1 MPARRFFLEG
11 THSDGDTVT
20 IAGKD
25 AHKIVRVLRLQSG
38 DCIELV
44 DSAAT
49 VFDAELIVESEAVR
63 AVLRDGRRA
72 NDRARVQIDVAQAV
86 PKGQKMDFIVEKL
99 SELGV
104 SAILPFESER
114 CIARGVAAGKVE
126 RWRRLAQTA
135 AQQSGRTNVARV
147 DEVISFGTL
156 VECLSKYDCVLF
168 PWEVSDPSP
177 LREVLPELV
186 KSARRILVVIGPEGG
201 FSHSEAASAERSGAA
216 VVSLGR
222 QILRTETAALYV
234 VSVLSYL
241 TLE

>member
-11 THSDGDTVT
+11 THFDGDTVT

-38 DCIELV
+38 DRIEVV

-49 VFDAELIVESEAVR
+49 VFDAELIVDNATVH
-63 AVLRDGRRA
+63 AVLRDGRGSLDA
-72 NDRARVQIDVAQAV
+72 ARVQIDVAQAV

-114 CIARGVAAGKVE
+114 CIARGVAGTKVD
-126 RWRRLAQTA
+126 RWRRLAQSA
-135 AQQSGRTNVARV
+135 AQQSGRTNIPLIKDVT
-147 DEVISFGTL
+147 S
-156 VECLSKYDCVLF
+156 YDALLERFSSYDLVLF
-168 PWEVSDPSP
+168 PWEVADPLP
-177 LREVLPELV
+177 LREVLPGLV
-186 KSARRILVVIGPEGG
+186 QNTQRVLVVVGPEGG
-201 FSHSEAASAERSGAA
+201 FSHGEAASAQNAGAA
-216 VVSLGR
+216 IVSLGH

-234 VSVLSYL
+234 VSILMYL
-241 TLE
+241 M